1 MTVNV
6 IGLFAAEG
14 IKLNCDDIKEQLSR
28 VENKNTTPKQPRS
41 PLNEPGL
48 FPAHKKPQ
56 TTRVSGNQFS
66 LYANQASTQVK
77 DSSKAPA
84 KKNSGNV
91 HKLPVRP
98 IRS

>member
-6 IGLFAAEG
+6 IGLFAAG
-14 IKLNCDDIKEQLSR
+14 IKVDCTTIEEQLR
-28 VENKNTTPKQPRS
+28 RAENTELKPARS

-48 FPAHKKPQ
+48 FPTHKNPQ